1 MRRVAFTQETHYFVC
16 RKRRPRWSVLMFLV
30 VFCLWGQHH
39 LDRSLL
45 DATVFLLFCLFPH
58 KCTHHGQIQQLGVLK
73 LFLILIHHTLLSVF
87 ISFICFCSLSRLP
100 TCFNAVNTEVGRV
113 GSVCVYCT
121 VCKCSSLQSH
131 AFRYSSTKKKKS
143 PKSIFWDLN
152 VTQLNLKVVQF
163 NGVFAPVLLTNSW
176 IGDLS

>member
-1 MRRVAFTQETHYFVC
+1 
-16 RKRRPRWSVLMFLV
+16 MFLV